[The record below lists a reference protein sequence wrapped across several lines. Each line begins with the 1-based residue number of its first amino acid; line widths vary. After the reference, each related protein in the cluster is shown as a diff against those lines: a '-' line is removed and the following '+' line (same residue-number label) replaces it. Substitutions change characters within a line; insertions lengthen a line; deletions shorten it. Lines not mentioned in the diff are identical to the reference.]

1 VTEGTY
7 QVRVDV
13 QSRPCRLNDR
23 TTRRGAPMKQGMGG
37 TMIIAGYVL
46 GGLNYLITSLVFFSR
61 GDTLLGLI
69 QLVIPPAELVLPWVA
84 HPTLGVISLVSLGL
98 IIAGSNTIGD

>member
-1 VTEGTY
+1 
-7 QVRVDV
+7 
-13 QSRPCRLNDR
+13 
-23 TTRRGAPMKQGMGG
+23 MKQGMGG
-37 TMIIAGYVL
+37 TMIVAGYVL

-98 IIAGSNTIGD
+98 IIAGSNIVGD